1 MKPFFYSA
9 LMLTGYSIN
18 AQTHLYTIL
27 QVNQA
32 EQLQAN
38 AGADI
43 VSSGTQ
49 TFIGGS
55 PTAIGGTAPFTYSW
69 SPQDNLSDPTVANPV
84 ITPTQEIEYT
94 VNITDSKGCTASDG
108 IQIKISSTQIIQDE
122 DIVFFP
128 NPASERVTIRSN
140 NAKQLIEKIQ
150 ILDITGKLIQ
160 DHGNYSKSSEYILD
174 VSELSAGKYFVC
186 IDFLDSKNYLP
197 LIIER

>member
-1 MKPFFYSA
+1 MKPYFYSV
-9 LMLTGYSIN
+9 LMLTGFSLN
-18 AQTHLYTIL
+18 AQTHIYSIL

-32 EQLQAN
+32 EQFQAN
-38 AGADI
+38 AGDDI

-69 SPQDNLSDPTVANPV
+69 SPQDNLSDPTAANPT

-94 VNITDSKGCTASDG
+94 VNITDSRGCTTSDG
-108 IQIKISSTQIIQDE
+108 IQIKISSTQTIQE
-122 DIVFFP
+122 QGIVFFP
-128 NPASERVTIRSN
+128 NPASERVTLRSN
-140 NAKQLIEKIQ
+140 NADILIQKIQ

-160 DHGNYSKSSEYILD
+160 DHGNYSTSNEYILD
-174 VSELSAGKYFVC
+174 VSELSAGKYLVC
-186 IDFLDSKNYLP
+186 IDFSDSKNYVP